1 MVRSMTGYGA
11 AEVEAQTGRWWVE
24 VRSTNHRFLEVVVRL
39 PRDLGAL
46 EDRVR
51 AAVAGRVRR
60 GRVEVLVREEATGRA
75 RSVTVDTEL
84 ARQYAQALETLR
96 RELGIQDSLNLA
108 ALLALPE
115 VVRLE
120 EVRPDVE
127 LAWQALRTGLDQALD
142 SLVRMREA
150 EGAHLAEDLAARV
163 ARVEEWVEEVSRRA
177 EELPQVYAQRLRER
191 VAELVR
197 ALGVERP
204 PDEARLAMEVA
215 AFADRCDVREELVR
229 LRSHLHQAR
238 ALLHASDGAVGRKL
252 EFLLQEMQREVN
264 TVGSK
269 AGDLDVTRAVLEM
282 KSELEAIREQVQNVE

>member
-1 MVRSMTGYGA
+1 MTGYGA

-127 LAWQALRTGLDQALD
+127 LAWHALRTGLDQALD

-177 EELPQVYAQRLRER
+177 EELPRVYAQRLRER

>member
-1 MVRSMTGYGA
+1 MTGYGA

-60 GRVEVLVREEATGRA
+60 GRVEVSVREEATGRA

-177 EELPQVYAQRLRER
+177 EELPRVYAQRLRER